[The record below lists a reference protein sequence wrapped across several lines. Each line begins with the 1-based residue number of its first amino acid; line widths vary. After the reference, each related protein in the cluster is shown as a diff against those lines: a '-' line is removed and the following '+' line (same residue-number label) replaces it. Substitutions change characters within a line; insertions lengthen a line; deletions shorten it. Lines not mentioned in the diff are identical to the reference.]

1 MSHKQL
7 IQGHRQLQ
15 KERKMMKLRHVLQKA
30 ECGEPLSS
38 HELQFLLGLSKL
50 DELNQFLNW
59 HAD

>member
-1 MSHKQL
+1 M
-7 IQGHRQLQ
+7 
-15 KERKMMKLRHVLQKA
+15 MMKLRHVLQKA